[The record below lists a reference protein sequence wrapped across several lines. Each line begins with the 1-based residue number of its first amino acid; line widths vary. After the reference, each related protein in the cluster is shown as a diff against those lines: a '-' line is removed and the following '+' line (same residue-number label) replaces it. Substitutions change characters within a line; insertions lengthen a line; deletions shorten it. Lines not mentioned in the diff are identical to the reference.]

1 MSLRVV
7 VAAPFRR
14 EGRDRVTESDFIL
27 DLSMKRKW
35 FTPEQARRVV
45 DVALSE
51 GLVERGDADSLVPT
65 FDPRGVSVPEGFAP
79 DESVVQRRSTFERL
93 LEALAD
99 AGLEKQEAVAG
110 VNRLQADL
118 EVAVEAAGVLY
129 ARRRGLDV
137 DELAERALA
146 DLRDRGE
153 D

>member
-51 GLVERGDADSLVPT
+51 GLVERGDADSLVAA
-65 FDPRGVSVPEGFAP
+65 FDPREVSIPEGFTP
-79 DESVVQRRSTFERL
+79 EESVVQRRSTFERVL
-93 LEALAD
+93 DALTD

-118 EVAVEAAGVLY
+118 ELTVEAAGVLY
-129 ARRRGLDV
+129 ARRQGIDT
-137 DELAERALA
+137 DALAERALA
-146 DLRDRGE
+146 DLREGGE
-153 D
+153 G

>member
-51 GLVERGDADSLVPT
+51 GLVERGDADSLVAT
-65 FDPRGVSVPEGFAP
+65 FDPRGVSVPEGFTP
-79 DESVVQRRSTFERL
+79 DESVVQRRSTFERVL
-93 LEALAD
+93 DALTD
-99 AGLEKQEAVAG
+99 AGHEKQEAVAA

-118 EVAVEAAGVLY
+118 GVTVEAAGVLY
-129 ARRRGLDV
+129 ARRQGVDV
-137 DELAERALA
+137 DALAERALT

-153 D
+153 G